1 MKTKWV
7 LSVLGLLLAVAVMG
21 CTTYQERIIDEG
33 TVVEQ
38 RTIVE

>member
-1 MKTKWV
+1 MKTKI
-7 LSVLGLLLAVAVMG
+7 LFAMASLILMAAAMG

>member
-1 MKTKWV
+1 MKAI
-7 LSVLGLLLAVAVMG
+7 LLGLTLLVVAGITG

-38 RTIVE
+38 RTVVE

>member
-1 MKTKWV
+1 MKAWM
-7 LSVLGLLLAVAVMG
+7 GLMTLVLAVAASG
-21 CTTYQERIIDEG
+21 CTTYQERVIDEG

>member
-1 MKTKWV
+1 MKTRI
-7 LSVLGLLLAVAVMG
+7 LFAMAALILMATAMG